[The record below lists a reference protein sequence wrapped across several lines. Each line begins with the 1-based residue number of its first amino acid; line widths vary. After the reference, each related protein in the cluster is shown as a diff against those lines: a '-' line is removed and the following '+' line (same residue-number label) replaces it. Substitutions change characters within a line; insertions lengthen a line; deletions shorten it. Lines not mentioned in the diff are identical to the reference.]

1 MASVYAASKIVPQI
15 KGKGIIFG
23 DLTKPLFSIRHRDN
37 SNNVATFVT
46 YVWREYSEMF
56 LQFSESVIKEGWT
69 IIIVQYVTVTLV
81 TSLQLQTTY
90 EYLNGF
96 PWCL

>member
-15 KGKGIIFG
+15 KGKGIILG

-46 YVWREYSEMF
+46 
-56 LQFSESVIKEGWT
+56 
-69 IIIVQYVTVTLV
+69 
-81 TSLQLQTTY
+81 
-90 EYLNGF
+90 
-96 PWCL
+96 

>member
-1 MASVYAASKIVPQI
+1 
-15 KGKGIIFG
+15 
-23 DLTKPLFSIRHRDN
+23 
-37 SNNVATFVT
+37 
-46 YVWREYSEMF
+46 MF

-96 PWCL
+96 P